1 MAIGRLDMASEG
13 LLLLTTDG
21 KVSAQVRSKSVEK
34 EYLAQV
40 HGIITQQSCKKLSE
54 GVGIQI
60 NGQTYTTLP
69 CEAKLSEPPN
79 YLGPNPRGERH
90 PKHGPCSWV
99 RITLTEGKFRQVRK
113 MTAAVG
119 HPTLRLIRIRVG
131 EEQLEGLDQ
140 GQAKEVNSFQLD
152 YRKKL

>member
-40 HGIITQQSCKKLSE
+40 HGIITQESCKKLSE

-69 CEAKLSEPPN
+69 CEAKLSEPP
-79 YLGPNPRGERH
+79 
-90 PKHGPCSWV
+90 
-99 RITLTEGKFRQVRK
+99 KF
-113 MTAAVG
+113 
-119 HPTLRLIRIRVG
+119 
-131 EEQLEGLDQ
+131 
-140 GQAKEVNSFQLD
+140 
-152 YRKKL
+152 